1 MASPLVSICL
11 PNLNTRPYLPERVD
25 CILAQTCQDW
35 ELVISDNF
43 SDDGAWE
50 FFREL
55 AGRDSRVLTE
65 QAPRTGLYPNWN
77 RCVERARGRYLY
89 IATSDDTMA
98 PDCLEKM
105 VAALERNPSCGLAL
119 CPLRVIDEQG
129 REVPQ
134 PKWPDCSAFSRDL
147 GDLRDRPHIH
157 RAPYDG
163 LLHLLGS
170 IIYNSITQLLIRR
183 DLFSRVGGFSGRWG
197 SVGDFHWEMKA
208 SLVTDTVYVPDTWGS
223 WRVHAKQATA
233 FAALMSEE
241 HFRKVDE
248 MIADAVQTCAPLLPP
263 EVAAG
268 IANNWLPAAKDIRSY
283 YAGLRN
289 RPSALSRRFFQLRHL
304 LAGTNVTRREALR
317 QFSGNTKW
325 PDSAPAEFRAW
336 LERIGRAPAFT
347 SAG

>member
-1 MASPLVSICL
+1 MPLPLVSICL
-11 PNLNTRPYLPERVD
+11 PNLNTRPYLQERVD

-43 SDDGAWE
+43 SDDGAWD

-55 AGRDSRVLTE
+55 AKRDSRVLIE
-65 QAPRTGLYPNWN
+65 QAPRAGLYPNWN
-77 RCVERARGRYLY
+77 RCVDRARGRYVY

-98 PDCLEKM
+98 PDCIEKM
-105 VAALERNPSCGLAL
+105 VAALERNPSCDLAL
-119 CPLRVIDEQG
+119 CPLRVIDEQS
-129 REVPQ
+129 RDVPR
-134 PKWPDCSAFSRDL
+134 PKWPECSAFSRDL
-147 GDLRDRPHIH
+147 GDLRDQPHIH

-163 LLHLLGS
+163 LLHLLGN

-183 DLFSRVGGFSGRWG
+183 DLFSRIGGFSGQWG

-241 HFRKVDE
+241 HSRKVDE

-263 EVAAG
+263 EIATA
-268 IANNWLPAAKDIRSY
+268 IANQWIPTARDIRAY
-283 YAGLRN
+283 YAGLRS
-289 RPSALSRRFFQLRHL
+289 RPSALARRLFQIRHL

-317 QFSGNTKW
+317 QFSRKSKW
-325 PDSAPAEFRAW
+325 PDSAPAEFRIW
-336 LERIGRAPAFT
+336 LDRLGRPSAFA
-347 SAG
+347 SAS